1 MNVTDLLHLQASFH
15 ADSIVNS
22 ASDEENIMGICILAC
37 KPLDTLFI
45 IQNTA
50 DLVRQGLHLSKQ
62 TGHFSLLKLS
72 LDKSTLDSQQIHDD
86 QLGAVSLG
94 GGNRNLRSCISI

>member
-1 MNVTDLLHLQASFH
+1 MNITDFLHLQASFH

-37 KPLDTLFI
+37 KPLDTLLI

-62 TGHFSLLKLS
+62 TSHFSLLKLS
-72 LDKSTLDSQQIHDD
+72 LDKSALDSQQIHGD

-94 GGNRNLRSCISI
+94 GGNRNLRSRISI